1 MYIIIKKKSL
11 KRLRIEELTCCTI
24 TGLGE
29 MDWILRVSWL
39 KTWLNDLKEPTLT
52 LLKLDH
58 YLSQMSGWCHVS
70 DQHFYSIGVYFTYC
84 TGHLFYH
91 FHHLLKIL
99 VITRVYHKGVSHCV
113 SALCI
118 ALCIA
123 MDSTANVSKQVS
135 VVSISAFLNSSSLIY
150 IYHWLLS
157 AHAAHLLLM
166 FGSIFMSL
174 SVLGR
179 GTEYLTHITVQ
190 LRSWGSHWSVF
201 STFP

>member
-1 MYIIIKKKSL
+1 M
-11 KRLRIEELTCCTI
+11 
-24 TGLGE
+24 
-29 MDWILRVSWL
+29 
-39 KTWLNDLKEPTLT
+39 
-52 LLKLDH
+52 
-58 YLSQMSGWCHVS
+58 S

-135 VVSISAFLNSSSLIY
+135 VVSISAFLNSS
-150 IYHWLLS
+150 WT
-157 AHAAHLLLM
+157 AHAA
-166 FGSIFMSL
+166 SSPD
-174 SVLGR
+174 SDVW
-179 GTEYLTHITVQ
+179 EYCYEPQ
-190 LRSWGSHWSVF
+190 RSWERN
-201 STFP
+201 